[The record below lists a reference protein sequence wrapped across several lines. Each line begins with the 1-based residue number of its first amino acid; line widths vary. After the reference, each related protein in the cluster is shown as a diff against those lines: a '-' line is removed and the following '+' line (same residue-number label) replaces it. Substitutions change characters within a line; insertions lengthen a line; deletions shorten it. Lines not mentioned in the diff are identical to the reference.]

1 MSEMI
6 PASRGVANAGLTT
19 GIIGTA
25 LGVLNGGA
33 GLLNNYAAAP
43 AAMAAVNAD
52 EHFVTRHE
60 LDLIRELQN
69 KEGQVA
75 ILQSEKYTDQK
86 LVEVYNA
93 LNAQDKAIRADV
105 AANYREF
112 RDFTDQQ
119 STYNGV
125 NTATLGCMQ
134 NQINQLLGLTK
145 LVIPNGSCCPGWGA
159 VEVKPATTTTTPATG
174 G

>member
-6 PASRGVANAGLTT
+6 PASRGVANAGLAT
-19 GIIGTA
+19 GITGAA
-25 LGVLNGGA
+25 LGAINTLA
-33 GLLNNYAAAP
+33 GLGSATVART
-43 AAMAAVNAD
+43 AVHDSD
-52 EHFVTRHE
+52 EHFVNRYE
-60 LDLIRELQN
+60 MNLVRELQN
-69 KEGQVA
+69 KDAALA
-75 ILQSEKYTDQK
+75 IAESEKYTDK
-86 LVEVYNA
+86 KMVEVYNA

-125 NTATLGCMQ
+125 NTATLSCMQ
-134 NQINQLLGLTK
+134 NQINQLLSLTK
-145 LVIPNGSCCPGWGA
+145 LVIPNSSSCPGWGA

>member
-19 GIIGTA
+19 GVIGTA
-25 LGVLNGGA
+25 LGALNALAGLGGA
-33 GLLNNYAAAP
+33 S
-43 AAMAAVNAD
+43 MAGTAVHD
-52 EHFVTRHE
+52 SDDHFVNRYE
-60 LDLIRELQN
+60 MNLVRELQN
-69 KEGQVA
+69 KDTALA
-75 ILQSEKYTDQK
+75 ISESEKYTDK
-86 LVEVYNA
+86 KMVEVYNA

-125 NTATLGCMQ
+125 NTATLGCMK
-134 NQINQLLGLTK
+134 NQIDQLLGLTK

-159 VEVKPATTTTTPATG
+159 VDVKPVTTTTTPAAG

>member
-6 PASRGVANAGLTT
+6 PASRGVANAGLAT
-19 GIIGTA
+19 GITGA
-25 LGVLNGGA
+25 VLGAVNTLA
-33 GLLNNYAAAP
+33 GLGSATVSRTAGHDS
-43 AAMAAVNAD
+43 D
-52 EHFVTRHE
+52 EHFVNRYE
-60 LDLIRELQN
+60 MNLVRELQN
-69 KEGQVA
+69 KDTALA
-75 ILQSEKYTDQK
+75 ISESEKYTDK
-86 LVEVYNA
+86 KMVEVYNA

-134 NQINQLLGLTK
+134 NQINQLLSLTK
-145 LVIPNGSCCPGWGA
+145 LVIPNSSSCPGWGA

>member
-6 PASRGVANAGLTT
+6 PASRGVANAGLAT
-19 GIIGTA
+19 GITGAT
-25 LGVLNGGA
+25 LGAINTLA
-33 GLLNNYAAAP
+33 GLGSATVARN
-43 AAMAAVNAD
+43 AVHDSD
-52 EHFVTRHE
+52 EHFVNRYE
-60 LDLIRELQN
+60 MNLVRELQN
-69 KEGQVA
+69 KDAALA
-75 ILQSEKYTDQK
+75 IAESEKYTDK
-86 LVEVYNA
+86 KMVEVYNA

-125 NTATLGCMQ
+125 NTATLSCMQ
-134 NQINQLLGLTK
+134 NQINQLLSLTK
-145 LVIPNGSCCPGWGA
+145 LVIPNGSCCPGWGQ

-174 G
+174 A

>member
-6 PASRGVANAGLTT
+6 PASRGVANAGLAT
-19 GIIGTA
+19 GITGAA
-25 LGVLNGGA
+25 LGAINTLA
-33 GLLNNYAAAP
+33 GLGSATVART
-43 AAMAAVNAD
+43 AVHDSD
-52 EHFVTRHE
+52 EHFVNRYE
-60 LDLIRELQN
+60 MNLVRELQN
-69 KEGQVA
+69 KDAALA
-75 ILQSEKYTDQK
+75 ISESEKYTDK
-86 LVEVYNA
+86 KMVEVYNA

-125 NTATLGCMQ
+125 NTATLSCMQ
-134 NQINQLLGLTK
+134 NQINQLLSLTK

-159 VEVKPATTTTTPATG
+159 VEVKPATTTTTPAAG
-174 G
+174 A

>member
-19 GIIGTA
+19 GVIGTA
-25 LGVLNGGA
+25 LGALNALA
-33 GLLNNYAAAP
+33 GLGG
-43 AAMAAVNAD
+43 AAMAGTAVHD
-52 EHFVTRHE
+52 SDDHFVNRYE
-60 LDLIRELQN
+60 MNLVRELQN
-69 KEGQVA
+69 KDTALA
-75 ILQSEKYTDQK
+75 ISESEKYTDK
-86 LVEVYNA
+86 KMVEVYNA

-125 NTATLGCMQ
+125 NTATLGCMK
-134 NQINQLLGLTK
+134 NQIDQLLGLTK
-145 LVIPNGSCCPGWGA
+145 LVIPNGSICPGWGA
-159 VEVKPATTTTTPATG
+159 VDVKPVTTTTTPATG

>member
-19 GIIGTA
+19 GVIGTA
-25 LGVLNGGA
+25 LGALNALA
-33 GLLNNYAAAP
+33 GLGG
-43 AAMAAVNAD
+43 AAMAVTAVHD
-52 EHFVTRHE
+52 SDDHFVNRYE
-60 LDLIRELQN
+60 MNLVRELQN
-69 KEGQVA
+69 KDTALA
-75 ILQSEKYTDQK
+75 ISESEKYTDK
-86 LVEVYNA
+86 KMVEVYNA

-125 NTATLGCMQ
+125 NTATLGCMK
-134 NQINQLLGLTK
+134 NQIDQLLGLTK
-145 LVIPNGSCCPGWGA
+145 LVIPNGSICPGWGA
-159 VEVKPATTTTTPATG
+159 VEVKPATTTTTPAAG

>member
-19 GIIGTA
+19 GVIGTVLGA
-25 LGVLNGGA
+25 LNARA
-33 GLLNNYAAAP
+33 GLVG
-43 AAMAAVNAD
+43 AAMAGTAVHD
-52 EHFVTRHE
+52 SDDHFVNRYE
-60 LDLIRELQN
+60 MNLVRELQN
-69 KEGQVA
+69 KDTALA
-75 ILQSEKYTDQK
+75 ISESEKYTDK
-86 LVEVYNA
+86 KMVEVYNA

-125 NTATLGCMQ
+125 NTATLGCMK
-134 NQINQLLGLTK
+134 NQIDQLLGLTK
-145 LVIPNGSCCPGWGA
+145 LVIPNGSICPGWGA

>member
-19 GIIGTA
+19 GVIGTA
-25 LGVLNGGA
+25 LSALNALA
-33 GLLNNYAAAP
+33 GLGG
-43 AAMAAVNAD
+43 AAMAGTPVHD
-52 EHFVTRHE
+52 SDDHFVKRYE
-60 LDLIRELQN
+60 MNLVRELQN
-69 KEGQVA
+69 KDTALA
-75 ILQSEKYTDQK
+75 ISESEKYTDK
-86 LVEVYNA
+86 KMVEVYNA

-125 NTATLGCMQ
+125 NTATLGCMK
-134 NQINQLLGLTK
+134 NQIDQLLGLTK
-145 LVIPNGSCCPGWGA
+145 LVIPNGSICPGWGA
-159 VEVKPATTTTTPATG
+159 VEVKPATTTTTPAAG

>member
-19 GIIGTA
+19 GVIGTA
-25 LGVLNGGA
+25 LGALNALAGLGGA
-33 GLLNNYAAAP
+33 
-43 AAMAAVNAD
+43 AVAGTVVRDSD
-52 EHFVTRHE
+52 EHFVNRYE
-60 LDLIRELQN
+60 LNLVRELQN
-69 KEGQVA
+69 KDAALA
-75 ILQSEKYTDQK
+75 ISESEKHTEK
-86 LVEVYNA
+86 KMVEVYNA
-93 LNAQDKAIRADV
+93 LNAQDKAIRAEIE
-105 AANYREF
+105 ARYREF

-134 NQINQLLGLTK
+134 NQINQLMSLTAMR
-145 LVIPNGSCCPGWGA
+145 IPNTSICPGWGA
-159 VEVKPATTTTTPATG
+159 VDVKPVTTTTTPATG

>member
-33 GLLNNYAAAP
+33 GLLNNYSAP
-43 AAMAAVNAD
+43 AMAAANAG

-69 KEGQVA
+69 KDAALA
-75 ILQSEKYTDQK
+75 IAESEKYTDK
-86 LVEVYNA
+86 KMVEVYNA

-125 NTATLGCMQ
+125 NTATLGCMK
-134 NQINQLLGLTK
+134 NQIDQLLGLTK

-159 VEVKPATTTTTPATG
+159 VEVKPATNTTTTPATG

>member
-1 MSEMI
+1 M
-6 PASRGVANAGLTT
+6 A
-19 GIIGTA
+19 GTA
-25 LGVLNGGA
+25 VH
-33 GLLNNYAAAP
+33 
-43 AAMAAVNAD
+43 D
-52 EHFVTRHE
+52 SDDHFVNRYE
-60 LDLIRELQN
+60 MNLVRELQN
-69 KEGQVA
+69 KDTALA
-75 ILQSEKYTDQK
+75 ISESEKYTDK
-86 LVEVYNA
+86 KMVEVYNA

-125 NTATLGCMQ
+125 NTATLGCMK
-134 NQINQLLGLTK
+134 NQIDQLLGLTK

-159 VEVKPATTTTTPATG
+159 VDVKPATTTTTPATG

>member
-33 GLLNNYAAAP
+33 GLLNNYSAP
-43 AAMAAVNAD
+43 AMAAANAD

-69 KEGQVA
+69 KDSQVS

-86 LVEVYNA
+86 LVDVYNA

-125 NTATLGCMQ
+125 NTATLGCMK
-134 NQINQLLGLTK
+134 NQIDQLLGLTK
-145 LVIPNGSCCPGWGA
+145 LVIPNGSCCPGWGQ

>member
-19 GIIGTA
+19 GVIGTA
-25 LGVLNGGA
+25 LGALNALAGLGGA
-33 GLLNNYAAAP
+33 AVAGTVVRNNDDPPVNRYELNL
-43 AAMAAVNAD
+43 V
-52 EHFVTRHE
+52 
-60 LDLIRELQN
+60 RELQN
-69 KEGQVA
+69 KDAALA
-75 ILQSEKYTDQK
+75 ISESEKHTEK
-86 LVEVYNA
+86 KMVEVYNA
-93 LNAQDKAIRADV
+93 LNAQDKAIRAEIE
-105 AANYREF
+105 ARYREF

-125 NTATLGCMQ
+125 NTATLGCMK
-134 NQINQLLGLTK
+134 NQIDQLLGLTK
-145 LVIPNGSCCPGWGA
+145 LVIPNGSCCPGWGQ

>member
-19 GIIGTA
+19 GVIGTA
-25 LGVLNGGA
+25 LGALNALAGLGGA
-33 GLLNNYAAAP
+33 
-43 AAMAAVNAD
+43 AVAGTVVRDND
-52 EHFVTRHE
+52 DHPVNRYEMNLV
-60 LDLIRELQN
+60 RELQN
-69 KEGQVA
+69 KDTALA
-75 ILQSEKYTDQK
+75 IAESEKYTDK
-86 LVEVYNA
+86 KMVEVYNA
-93 LNAQDKAIRADV
+93 LNAQDKAIRADME
-105 AANYREF
+105 ARYREF
-112 RDFTDQQ
+112 RNFADQQ

-125 NTATLGCMQ
+125 NTATMGCMQ

>member
-6 PASRGVANAGLTT
+6 PASRGVANAGLAT
-19 GIIGTA
+19 GITGAA
-25 LGVLNGGA
+25 LGAINTLA
-33 GLLNNYAAAP
+33 GLGSATVART
-43 AAMAAVNAD
+43 AVHDSD
-52 EHFVTRHE
+52 EHFVNRYE
-60 LDLIRELQN
+60 MNLVRELQN
-69 KEGQVA
+69 KDAALA
-75 ILQSEKYTDQK
+75 IAESEKYTDK
-86 LVEVYNA
+86 KMVEVYNA

-125 NTATLGCMQ
+125 NTATLSCMQ
-134 NQINQLLGLTK
+134 NQINQLLSLTK
-145 LVIPNGSCCPGWGA
+145 LVIPNSSSCPGWGA
-159 VEVKPATTTTTPATG
+159 VEVKPVTTTTTPVTG

>member
-19 GIIGTA
+19 GVIGTA
-25 LGVLNGGA
+25 LGALNALAGLGGA
-33 GLLNNYAAAP
+33 
-43 AAMAAVNAD
+43 AVAGTAVRDSD
-52 EHFVTRHE
+52 EHCVNRYE
-60 LDLIRELQN
+60 MNLVRELQN
-69 KEGQVA
+69 KDTALA
-75 ILQSEKYTDQK
+75 IAESEKYTDK
-86 LVEVYNA
+86 KMVEVYNA

-134 NQINQLLGLTK
+134 NQINQLMSLTAMR
-145 LVIPNGSCCPGWGA
+145 IPNTSICPGWGQ
-159 VEVKPATTTTTPATG
+159 VDVKPATTTPAAG
-174 G
+174 A

>member
-6 PASRGVANAGLTT
+6 PASRGVANAGLAT
-19 GIIGTA
+19 GITGAA
-25 LGVLNGGA
+25 LGAINTLA
-33 GLLNNYAAAP
+33 GLGSATVART
-43 AAMAAVNAD
+43 VVHDSD
-52 EHFVTRHE
+52 EHFVNRYE
-60 LDLIRELQN
+60 MNLVRELQN
-69 KEGQVA
+69 KDAALA
-75 ILQSEKYTDQK
+75 IAESEKYTDK
-86 LVEVYNA
+86 KMVEVYNA

-125 NTATLGCMQ
+125 NTATLSCMQ
-134 NQINQLLGLTK
+134 NQINQLLSLTK
-145 LVIPNGSCCPGWGA
+145 LVIPNSSSCPGWGA
-159 VEVKPATTTTTPATG
+159 VEVKPVTTATTPATG

>member
-6 PASRGVANAGLTT
+6 PASRGVANAGLAT
-19 GIIGTA
+19 GITGAT
-25 LGVLNGGA
+25 LGAINTLA
-33 GLLNNYAAAP
+33 GLGSATVART
-43 AAMAAVNAD
+43 AVHDSD
-52 EHFVTRHE
+52 EHFVNRYE
-60 LDLIRELQN
+60 MNLVRELQN
-69 KEGQVA
+69 KDAALA
-75 ILQSEKYTDQK
+75 IAESEKYTDK
-86 LVEVYNA
+86 KMVEVYNA

-125 NTATLGCMQ
+125 NTATLSCMQ
-134 NQINQLLGLTK
+134 NQINQLLSLTK
-145 LVIPNGSCCPGWGA
+145 LVIPNSSSCPGWGA

>member
-19 GIIGTA
+19 GVIGTA
-25 LGVLNGGA
+25 LGALNALAGLGGA
-33 GLLNNYAAAP
+33 AAAGT
-43 AAMAAVNAD
+43 VVRDSD
-52 EHFVTRHE
+52 EHFVNRYE
-60 LDLIRELQN
+60 MNLVRELQN
-69 KEGQVA
+69 KDTALA
-75 ILQSEKYTDQK
+75 ISESEKYTDK
-86 LVEVYNA
+86 KMVEVYNA

-125 NTATLGCMQ
+125 NTATLGCMK
-134 NQINQLLGLTK
+134 NQIDQLLGLTK

>member
-6 PASRGVANAGLTT
+6 PASRGVANAGLAT
-19 GIIGTA
+19 GITGAA
-25 LGVLNGGA
+25 LGAINTLA
-33 GLLNNYAAAP
+33 GLGSATVART
-43 AAMAAVNAD
+43 AVHDSD
-52 EHFVTRHE
+52 EHFVNRYE
-60 LDLIRELQN
+60 MNLVRELQN
-69 KEGQVA
+69 KDAALA
-75 ILQSEKYTDQK
+75 IAESEKYTDK
-86 LVEVYNA
+86 KMVEVYNA

-125 NTATLGCMQ
+125 NTATLSCMQ
-134 NQINQLLGLTK
+134 NQINQLLSLTK
-145 LVIPNGSCCPGWGA
+145 LVIPNGSCCPGWGQ
-159 VEVKPATTTTTPATG
+159 VEVKPATNTTTPATG

>member
-19 GIIGTA
+19 GVIGTA
-25 LGVLNGGA
+25 LGALNALA
-33 GLLNNYAAAP
+33 GLGG
-43 AAMAAVNAD
+43 AAMAETSVHD
-52 EHFVTRHE
+52 SDDHFVNRYE
-60 LDLIRELQN
+60 MNLVRELQN
-69 KEGQVA
+69 KDTALA
-75 ILQSEKYTDQK
+75 ISESEKYTDK
-86 LVEVYNA
+86 KMVEVYNA

-125 NTATLGCMQ
+125 NTATLGCMK
-134 NQINQLLGLTK
+134 NQIDQLLGLTK
-145 LVIPNGSCCPGWGA
+145 LVIPNGSICPGWGA
-159 VEVKPATTTTTPATG
+159 VEVKPATTTTTPAAG

>member
-6 PASRGVANAGLTT
+6 PASRGVANAGLAT
-19 GIIGTA
+19 GITGAT
-25 LGVLNGGA
+25 LGVVNALA
-33 GLLNNYAAAP
+33 GLGSATVARTAGHDS
-43 AAMAAVNAD
+43 D
-52 EHFVTRHE
+52 EHFVNRYE
-60 LDLIRELQN
+60 MSLVRELQN
-69 KEGQVA
+69 KDAALA
-75 ILQSEKYTDQK
+75 ISESEKYTDK
-86 LVEVYNA
+86 KMVEVYNA

-125 NTATLGCMQ
+125 NTATLGCMK
-134 NQINQLLGLTK
+134 NQIDQLLGLTK
-145 LVIPNGSCCPGWGA
+145 LVIPNGSICPGWGA
-159 VEVKPATTTTTPATG
+159 VEVKPSTTTTTPAAG

>member
-19 GIIGTA
+19 GVIGTA
-25 LGVLNGGA
+25 LGALNALAGLGGA
-33 GLLNNYAAAP
+33 AVAGTVVRNNDDP
-43 AAMAAVNAD
+43 PVNRY
-52 EHFVTRHE
+52 EMNLV
-60 LDLIRELQN
+60 RELQN
-69 KEGQVA
+69 KDAALA
-75 ILQSEKYTDQK
+75 IAESEKYTDK
-86 LVEVYNA
+86 KMVEVYNA

-125 NTATLGCMQ
+125 NTATLGCMK
-134 NQINQLLGLTK
+134 NQIDQLMSLTAMR
-145 LVIPNGSCCPGWGA
+145 IPNTSICPGWGA
-159 VEVKPATTTTTPATG
+159 VEVKPVTTTTTPAAG
-174 G
+174 A

>member
-6 PASRGVANAGLTT
+6 PASRGVANAGLAT
-19 GIIGTA
+19 GITGAA
-25 LGVLNGGA
+25 LGAINTLA
-33 GLLNNYAAAP
+33 GLGSATVART
-43 AAMAAVNAD
+43 AVHDSD
-52 EHFVTRHE
+52 EHFVNRYE
-60 LDLIRELQN
+60 MNLVRELQN
-69 KEGQVA
+69 KDAALA
-75 ILQSEKYTDQK
+75 IAESEKYTDK
-86 LVEVYNA
+86 KMVEVYNA

-112 RDFTDQQ
+112 RDFTDHQ

-125 NTATLGCMQ
+125 NTATLSCMQ
-134 NQINQLLGLTK
+134 NQINQLLSLTK
-145 LVIPNGSCCPGWGA
+145 LVIPNSSSCPGWGA

>member
-6 PASRGVANAGLTT
+6 PASRGVANAGLAT
-19 GIIGTA
+19 GITGAT
-25 LGVLNGGA
+25 LGAINTLA
-33 GLLNNYAAAP
+33 GLGSATVART
-43 AAMAAVNAD
+43 AVHDSD
-52 EHFVTRHE
+52 EHFVNRYE
-60 LDLIRELQN
+60 MNLVRELQN
-69 KEGQVA
+69 KDAALA
-75 ILQSEKYTDQK
+75 IAESEKYTDK
-86 LVEVYNA
+86 KMVEVYNA

-125 NTATLGCMQ
+125 NTATLSCMQ

>member
-1 MSEMI
+1 MSEML

-19 GIIGTA
+19 GVIGTA
-25 LGVLNGGA
+25 LGALHALA
-33 GLLNNYAAAP
+33 GLGGP
-43 AAMAAVNAD
+43 AMAGTAVHD
-52 EHFVTRHE
+52 SDDHFVNRYE
-60 LDLIRELQN
+60 MNLVRELQN
-69 KEGQVA
+69 KDTALA
-75 ILQSEKYTDQK
+75 ISESEKYTDK
-86 LVEVYNA
+86 KMVEVYNA

-125 NTATLGCMQ
+125 NTATLGCMK
-134 NQINQLLGLTK
+134 NQIDQLLGLTK
-145 LVIPNGSCCPGWGA
+145 LVIPNGSICPGWGA
-159 VEVKPATTTTTPATG
+159 VEVKPATTTTTPAAG

>member
-19 GIIGTA
+19 GVIGTA
-25 LGVLNGGA
+25 LGALNALAGLGGA
-33 GLLNNYAAAP
+33 
-43 AAMAAVNAD
+43 AVAGTVVRDSD
-52 EHFVTRHE
+52 EHFVNRYE
-60 LDLIRELQN
+60 MNLVRELQN
-69 KEGQVA
+69 KDTALA
-75 ILQSEKYTDQK
+75 ISESEKYTDK
-86 LVEVYNA
+86 KMVEVYNA

-134 NQINQLLGLTK
+134 NQINQLMSLTAMR
-145 LVIPNGSCCPGWGA
+145 IPNTSICPGWGA
-159 VEVKPATTTTTPATG
+159 VDVKPVTTTTTPATG

>member
-6 PASRGVANAGLTT
+6 PASRGVANAGLAT
-19 GIIGTA
+19 GITGAT
-25 LGVLNGGA
+25 LGVVNALA
-33 GLLNNYAAAP
+33 GLGSATVARTS
-43 AAMAAVNAD
+43 VHD
-52 EHFVTRHE
+52 SDDHFVNRYE
-60 LDLIRELQN
+60 MNLVRELQN
-69 KEGQVA
+69 KDTALA
-75 ILQSEKYTDQK
+75 ISESEKYTDK
-86 LVEVYNA
+86 KMVEVYNA

-125 NTATLGCMQ
+125 NTATLGCMK
-134 NQINQLLGLTK
+134 NQIDQLLGLTK
-145 LVIPNGSCCPGWGA
+145 LVIPNGSICPGWGA
-159 VEVKPATTTTTPATG
+159 VEVKPATTTTTPAAG

>member
-6 PASRGVANAGLTT
+6 PASRGVANAGLAT
-19 GIIGTA
+19 GITGAA
-25 LGVLNGGA
+25 LGAINTLA
-33 GLLNNYAAAP
+33 GLGSATVART
-43 AAMAAVNAD
+43 AVHDGD
-52 EHFVTRHE
+52 EHFVNRYE
-60 LDLIRELQN
+60 MNLVRELQN
-69 KEGQVA
+69 KDAALA
-75 ILQSEKYTDQK
+75 IAESEKYTDK
-86 LVEVYNA
+86 KMVEVYNA

-125 NTATLGCMQ
+125 NTATLSCMQ